1 MNNQLDKYIF
11 SDMQGDSL
19 LSDNMAIK
27 EYQSLADEYCADAN
41 GGNRLRIY
49 LILRNQSLVNAL
61 RCIPLEEKLAGN
73 IELYTYT
80 LEDIWSMEV
89 LGIKLGQEPLLDR
102 TPITYGSNQRVH
114 LVLFGCGAQA
124 VSLALH
130 TALIAHFPNYCRDN
144 WLRTR
149 ITWMSDSLDDFIH
162 FKQQYKTLLGNSY
175 RRNVIVKEEDVKVEN
190 FAPKY
195 VNERR
200 DFVDVEWEFV
210 EGRSYNDIVSYKLN
224 KWSQDEGQQL
234 TVAFCYEDD
243 NRNINEAL
251 NISIKKNRSIPVLL
265 KVSDATS
272 IELLKQSG
280 CYNQLIPIGM
290 REGVQP
296 CMADFIRMG
305 QYVNYAYCNMRSS
318 TEEEKELGATE
329 MTIATELPTEEE
341 LQELWNS
348 SKLTTPKRWSNIYNA
363 FTLGTKMRSLGIGM
377 DEWERLFA
385 ISDRDVDIMAEVEHN
400 RWCIEEMILGYSP
413 TTLEEHNSIWADIN
427 KREQY
432 KAEFKH
438 DDLRNYSELGVDS
451 SGLSVVRYD
460 VGLTRTLPL
469 IVYACHIS
477 KR

>member
-41 GGNRLRIY
+41 GGNRLRIH

-251 NISIKKNRSIPVLL
+251 NISIGKNRSIPVLL

-290 REGVQP
+290 RKGVQP

-305 QYVNYAYCNMRSS
+305 QYVNYAYCNMRSC

-329 MTIATELPTEEE
+329 MTIATELSTEEE

-413 TTLEEHNSIWADIN
+413 TTQEEHNSIWADIN